1 MEDNNWQL
9 FNVNRQLKSS
19 LTSLFFY
26 LLTFLSIMKLLFA
39 ADTIAAEQSIS
50 DGQTLVSSSQSFE
63 LGFFSPGNSKKRFLG
78 IWYKNLSGAVVWV
91 ANRNSPIADA
101 GGVLTLNSDG
111 NLILFDGTNS
121 TVWSSNISRKAEG
134 PVAQLLDSGNLV
146 VKDNKTMQ
154 PVEVYLWQSFDY
166 LSDTLLPGMK
176 LGKNLKTGSE
186 WLLTSWKSADDPSP
200 GNFTCRLSI
209 QGLPSIVAYLG
220 SAKMFRSGPWDG
232 FNFGGTP
239 VSPTLVQ
246 YLVHNEDEIYY
257 SYEPFNNPI
266 ITRLTMDQSG
276 TLLRV
281 IWNERSSK
289 WDTVF
294 LATPDKCD
302 LYGQCSANGICNIN
316 KTPICEC
323 LKGFRP
329 ESEGMD
335 SNNRNWSKKCVKES
349 SSDCQNREG
358 FLKLVGVK
366 LPDFIEFKLN
376 ESMNLMECEMDCL
389 KNCSCS
395 AYASTKLDEQDKG
408 CLMWYGDLIDMKNPS
423 GQTMGHDIYVRV
435 PSSELGSAHASN
447 EKKQVK
453 IIIVVS
459 IISGMLVL
467 SLVSCFILRKKW
479 KRGKHK
485 CLTLLILFFDFL
497 FNFRLEFCTLIYM
510 MKQPCCCNCMLSV
523 IPGKLMLA
531 ALFCYIMKKIW
542 KRGQESCKDNVE
554 VPLFDLASIVAATNS
569 FSQENLIGI
578 GGFGPVYKGILPT
591 GKEIAVKRLSKNS
604 GQGAEEFRNEVVL
617 IAKLQ
622 HRNLVGLCGS
632 CIQGEERLLVYEYM
646 PNKSLDYFIFDHDR
660 RVLLAWQKRFDI
672 IMQIVRGLL
681 YLHQDSKLQIIHRD
695 LKAMNPK
702 ISDFGLARTFEGDD
716 KVSETKR
723 VVGTFGYMSPEYA
736 VNGKFSAK
744 SDVFSFGVLLLE
756 IISGQKISSFCH
768 PDHHHSLLGHAWLL
782 WNEGRAM
789 ELVDACL
796 EDSIVESQ
804 VLRCIQV
811 GLLCVQNLPK
821 DRPTMSSVNFMLANE
836 VACLPYPKEPGFFT
850 DRSCKANTDTRK
862 EELHTVNVVTI
873 TMLGGR

>member
-1 MEDNNWQL
+1 MEDNNWQR
-9 FNVNRQLKSS
+9 FNVNCQLKSS
-19 LTSLFFY
+19 LACLFFY
-26 LLTFLSIMKLLFA
+26 LLMFLSIMKLSFA
-39 ADTIAAEQSIS
+39 VDTIAAAQSIS

-63 LGFFSPGNSKKRFLG
+63 LGFFSPGNSKNRFLG
-78 IWYKNLSGAVVWV
+78 VWYKNLSGAVVWV
-91 ANRNSPIADA
+91 ANRNSPIAGA
-101 GGVLTLNSDG
+101 GGVLTINSDG
-111 NLILFDGTNS
+111 NLILYDGTNS

-134 PVAQLLDSGNLV
+134 PVAQLLDSGNFV

-154 PVEVYLWQSFDY
+154 PVEIYLWQSFDY

-176 LGKNLKTGSE
+176 LGKNFKTGSE

-209 QGLPSIVAYLG
+209 QGLHSIVVYSG
-220 SAKMFRSGPWDG
+220 SAKMFRTGPWDG

-239 VSPTLVQ
+239 VSHNLVFVP
-246 YLVHNEDEIYY
+246 YLEHNEDEIYY
-257 SYEPFNNPI
+257 GYEPFNNPI
-266 ITRLTMDQSG
+266 ITRIIMNQSG
-276 TLLRV
+276 TVLGAV
-281 IWNERSSK
+281 WNERSSK

-294 LATPDKCD
+294 LAPPDQCD
-302 LYGQCSANGICNIN
+302 QYGQCGANGICNIN

-323 LKGFRP
+323 LKGFRS
-329 ESEGMD
+329 ESKGMH
-335 SNNRNWSKKCVKES
+335 SNNRNWSIKCVKES
-349 SSDCQNREG
+349 SDCQNGEG

-376 ESMNLMECEMDCL
+376 ESINLKECEMNCL

-395 AYASTKLDEQDKG
+395 AYASTKLDEQEKG
-408 CLMWYGDLIDMKNPS
+408 CLMWYGDLIDMKILS
-423 GQTMGHDIYVRV
+423 GLTTGRDIYVRV
-435 PSSELGSAHASN
+435 PFSELARASN
-447 EKKQVK
+447 EKNRVK
-453 IIIVVS
+453 IIIIVS

-467 SLVSCFILRKKW
+467 SLVFCLILRKKL
-479 KRGKHK
+479 KRGKH
-485 CLTLLILFFDFL
+485 I
-497 FNFRLEFCTLIYM
+497 I
-510 MKQPCCCNCMLSV
+510 
-523 IPGKLMLA
+523 
-531 ALFCYIMKKIW
+531 
-542 KRGQESCKDNVE
+542 GQESCKDNVE
-554 VPLFDLASIVAATNS
+554 VPLFDLASIDAATNS

-591 GKEIAVKRLSKNS
+591 GQEIAVKRLSKNS

-646 PNKSLDYFIFDHDR
+646 PNKSLDYFIFDHER
-660 RVLLAWQKRFDI
+660 KVLLAWQKRSDI
-672 IMQIVRGLL
+672 IMQIVRGLM

-695 LKAMNPK
+695 LKASNILLDGNLNPK

-768 PDHHHSLLGHAWLL
+768 PDHHHSLLGHAWML

-796 EDSIVESQ
+796 EDSIVESR

-836 VACLPYPKEPGFFT
+836 EANVPYPKEPGFFT
-850 DRSCKANTDTRK
+850 DTSCNANKATRK
-862 EELHTVNVVTI
+862 EERHTVNEVTI
-873 TMLGGR
+873 TMVGGR